1 MLALM
6 PKGEK
11 GSHATVGWMR
21 FYGLTPR
28 AQANSTRL
36 ANTVK
41 LMEWFGG
48 KADGEYKFQK
58 LVFKDLGAGFGVK
71 SLFRGISLLA
81 DAVT

>member
-1 MLALM
+1 VTIARILNDPKQSQVAGHATLALM

-36 ANTVK
+36 AAR
-41 LMEWFGG
+41 F
-48 KADGEYKFQK
+48 
-58 LVFKDLGAGFGVK
+58 
-71 SLFRGISLLA
+71 
-81 DAVT
+81 DASSVRS

>member
-1 MLALM
+1 
-6 PKGEK
+6 
-11 GSHATVGWMR
+11 
-21 FYGLTPR
+21 
-28 AQANSTRL
+28 
-36 ANTVK
+36 
-41 LMEWFGG
+41 MEWFGG